1 MKYLDKGINDCGDCW
16 PITPITL
23 ATEDFDLQSESHYT
37 ALGWGAFD
45 DTRQPSKYL
54 RQVELTL
61 NYDMTQEYFLLTN
74 VGPVGQDTCAG
85 DSGILQYSIVH
96 STLQYS
102 IVHYNSTV
110 HYSTT

>member
-37 ALGWGAFD
+37 ALGWGAYD
-45 DTRQPSKYL
+45 NRMQPSTYL

-61 NYDMTQEYFLLTN
+61 NYDVTHDPRTDKYFLLTN
-74 VGPVGQDTCAG
+74 VGPKGQDTCAG
-85 DSGILQYSIVH
+85 DSGKV
-96 STLQYS
+96 
-102 IVHYNSTV
+102 
-110 HYSTT
+110 